1 MIKYAIAAAAVLS
14 VLAPA
19 AAQARTYSCIA
30 RSPTGSYGYSR
41 NMWPLARARLVALNQ
56 CAIRTPRNRIC
67 VITGCR

>member
-19 AAQARTYSCIA
+19 AAHAYSCIA

-41 NMWPLARARLVALNQ
+41 NMYPLARARLVALNQ

-67 VITGCR
+67 VITSCRR